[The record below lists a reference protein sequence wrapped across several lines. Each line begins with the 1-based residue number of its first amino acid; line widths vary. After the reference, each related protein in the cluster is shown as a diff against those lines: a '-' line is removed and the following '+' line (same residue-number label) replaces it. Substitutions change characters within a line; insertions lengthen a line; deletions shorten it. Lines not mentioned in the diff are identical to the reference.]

1 MKEPT
6 ERNCSRV
13 VGRGKAR
20 LEERSRQS
28 RGGVAASLPPPS
40 PVSGW
45 MTLFW
50 VVPPVM
56 GDEHCSVNER
66 CDLWALGRSQDR
78 VNQSLQRRLQRQRGF
93 VCETSIAH
101 SSAAR
106 RGCNFQTC
114 VGYTK
119 TGVPICP
126 PIDADSIHRLTLV
139 PENATGQDFF
149 SFSLAMSCRCF
160 LHARSQKKIV
170 SSQRCIFFRV

>member
-1 MKEPT
+1 
-6 ERNCSRV
+6 
-13 VGRGKAR
+13 
-20 LEERSRQS
+20 
-28 RGGVAASLPPPS
+28 
-40 PVSGW
+40 
-45 MTLFW
+45 
-50 VVPPVM
+50 M

-106 RGCNFQTC
+106 RGYNFQTC

-139 PENATGQDFF
+139 PENATGQTFF
-149 SFSLAMSCRCF
+149 FAGYVVPL
-160 LHARSQKKIV
+160 LPARSELKKKIV
-170 SSQRCIFFRV
+170 SSQRQQNASSSSSEYK